1 MIIEDFYNYIVE
13 MCEPFTDIQIN
24 GLTENQESISIFG
37 TPGNPV
43 VKRYLSGAITGMFGL
58 YILTQ
63 TKNKLT
69 GYQWLDGL
77 VDFFKQYKHI
87 QLTNKLY
94 FSAEPTSHVALNGRS
109 DDGRYIYIANF
120 NIEYD
125 EF

>member
-13 MCEPFTDIQIN
+13 MCEPFTDVQIN

-43 VKRYLSGAITGMFGL
+43 MNRYLDGSVTGLFGT

-63 TKNKLT
+63 TKDKLT
-69 GYQWLDGL
+69 GYKWLIGL
-77 VDFFKQYKHI
+77 VDFFKEYKDI
-87 QLTNKLY
+87 PLSDKLQ
-94 FSAEPTSHVALNGRS
+94 FSAEPTTHVSLNGRS
-109 DDGRYIYIANF
+109 EDGRYIYIANF

-125 EF
+125 EW